1 MDRAHRS
8 RRSSRSR
15 HASRSKSSSSRSG
28 RRSRATKR
36 GLTRLVALLKKHAMS
51 MVVGSLVVGSLVVAL
66 ALGYFMR
73 QSPGDGA
80 PASSEMSG

>member
-51 MVVGSLVVGSLVVAL
+51 MVVGSLVVAL

-73 QSPGDGA
+73 QSPGGGS
-80 PASSEMSG
+80 PASSEVSG

>member
-51 MVVGSLVVGSLVVAL
+51 MVVGSLVVAL